1 MDALSHIL
9 VRDLTLAYDD
19 HVVLRDLEFEV
30 PRAAIFFI
38 MGGSGSGK
46 STLLRALIG
55 LHQPTRG
62 RIEYG
67 GVSFL
72 DLRLAE
78 RERMLRRF
86 GVLYQSGGLFTSMT
100 LEENVALPLDEFTP
114 LPPPQVREVVRLKLE
129 LVGLAGFEAFYPSQ
143 LSGGMQKR
151 AGLARAIALDPEV
164 LFFDEPSAGLDPV
177 AAHRLDELVRELRDS
192 LGATIVIVSHDL
204 QSIFGLADFCI
215 FLDATEQT
223 ITARGTPRE
232 LLRHPPNERVAEFL
246 TGRRPVQEDHV

>member
-1 MDALSHIL
+1 MNAISHIV
-9 VRDLTLAYDD
+9 VRDLTLAYGD
-19 HVVLRDLEFEV
+19 HVVLRDVAFEV

-38 MGGSGSGK
+38 IGGSGSGK

-55 LHQPTRG
+55 LHQPSSG

-72 DLRLAE
+72 DLRLEE

-86 GVLYQSGGLFTSMT
+86 GVLYQSSGLFTSMT
-100 LEENVALPLDEFTP
+100 LEENVALPLAEFTP
-114 LPPPQVREVVRLKLE
+114 LPPSEVREVVRLKLE
-129 LVGLAGFEAFYPSQ
+129 LVGLAGFEALYPSQ

-151 AGLARAIALDPEV
+151 AGLARAIALDPEI

-177 AAHRLDELVRELRDS
+177 AAHRLDDLVRELRDS
-192 LGATIVIVSHDL
+192 LGSTVVIVSHDL

-215 FLDATEQT
+215 FVDATTQT
-223 ITARGTPRE
+223 ITARGTPQE
-232 LLRHPPNERVAEFL
+232 LLRNPPNERVAEFL
-246 TGRRPVQEDHV
+246 TRRRVTQEDHV